1 MRSEIPT
8 KMLIKG
14 PFEFLEHFT
23 KILHRLT
30 NTANVLDMQRLKGT
44 KVNTAELGRR
54 KSVLKK

>member
-1 MRSEIPT
+1 
-8 KMLIKG
+8 MLIKG

-30 NTANVLDMQRLKGT
+30 NTANVLGMQRLKGT
-44 KVNTAELGRR
+44 KVNTAELERR